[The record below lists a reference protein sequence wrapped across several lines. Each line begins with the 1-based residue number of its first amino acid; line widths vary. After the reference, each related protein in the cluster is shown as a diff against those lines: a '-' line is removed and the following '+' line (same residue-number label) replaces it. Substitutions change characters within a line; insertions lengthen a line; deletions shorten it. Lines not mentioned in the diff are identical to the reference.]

1 MVVESGA
8 DVFLRRPA
16 GGLFSLANRSPE
28 VSGRRSLALRLSQLV
43 STLVAVTGDA
53 VLDEV
58 GRRIADARRRA
69 GMTQEQLGAALGGL
83 DKTKVSKIESGRRRL
98 DISEVALAA
107 AALGIS
113 TRALLGMPE
122 RTKLAFA
129 ARLAADAPND
139 ALRGAY
145 RRARQLVEIDDT
157 LTEVVGLAAGLPT
170 AAAEALLAEGRVTGA
185 RAVSS
190 KATAKRQGRELAEAA
205 RAGLD
210 LGSDALGN
218 LPDLIEAHFGV
229 DVALSPL
236 GTEADGLCVHAD
248 GVNLILASS
257 DFPAGHVRFTLAHEL
272 AHHLFGDTREVIGED
287 EAAMFADNV
296 VEWRANAFAAH
307 FLMPERGIQALL
319 RFRQDAAPVSP
330 SSVIALM
337 IHFQVSLAA
346 LVYQL
351 NELRLLEFDEGQA
364 LRAQGVNNLV
374 RTYAEADAARVVL
387 NSPERVRPPTR
398 LHQVALNAFGE
409 HRVGLAPIAGL
420 LERSDDDDLY
430 GELASLIN
438 ETDASADEDFSV

>member
-1 MVVESGA
+1 M
-8 DVFLRRPA
+8 
-16 GGLFSLANRSPE
+16 
-28 VSGRRSLALRLSQLV
+28 
-43 STLVAVTGDA
+43 TGDA
-53 VLDEV
+53 EFDEV

-69 GMTQEQLGAALGGL
+69 RMTQEQLGAALGGL

-107 AALGIS
+107 SALGLS

-129 ARLAADAPND
+129 GRLATDAHDD

-157 LTEVVGLAAGLPT
+157 LTEVAGLASGVPT
-170 AAAEALLAEGRVTGA
+170 AAAEALLAEGRATGA
-185 RAVSS
+185 RAITS

-218 LPDLIEAHFGV
+218 LPDLIEAQFGV

-236 GTEADGLCVHAD
+236 GTEADGLCVHGG

-272 AHHLFGDTREVIGED
+272 AHHLLGDTREVIGED

-319 RFRQDAAPVSP
+319 RFRQETTPVSP
-330 SSVIALM
+330 SGVIALM

-351 NELRLLEFDEGQA
+351 NEVRLLGFDEGQA

-374 RTYAEADAARVVL
+374 RAYAEADAARVVL

-398 LHQVALNAFGE
+398 LHRVALNAFGE
-409 HRVGLAPIAGL
+409 RRVGLAPIAGL
-420 LERSDDDDLY
+420 LERSDDDELY
-430 GELASLIN
+430 SELAMLIN
-438 ETDASADEDFSV
+438 ETDASADQDFIV

>member
-1 MVVESGA
+1 
-8 DVFLRRPA
+8 
-16 GGLFSLANRSPE
+16 
-28 VSGRRSLALRLSQLV
+28 
-43 STLVAVTGDA
+43 
-53 VLDEV
+53 
-58 GRRIADARRRA
+58 
-69 GMTQEQLGAALGGL
+69 MTQEQLGAALGGL

-107 AALGIS
+107 AALGLS

-129 ARLAADAPND
+129 GRLATDAHDD

-157 LTEVVGLAAGLPT
+157 LTEVAGLASGVPT
-170 AAAEALLAEGRVTGA
+170 AAAEALLAEGRATGA
-185 RAVSS
+185 RAITS

-218 LPDLIEAHFGV
+218 LPDLIEAQFGV

-236 GTEADGLCVHAD
+236 GTEADGLCVHGG
-248 GVNLILASS
+248 GVNLI
-257 DFPAGHVRFTLAHEL
+257 LAHEL
-272 AHHLFGDTREVIGED
+272 AHHLLGDTREVIGED

-319 RFRQDAAPVSP
+319 RFRQETTPVSP
-330 SSVIALM
+330 SGVIALM

-351 NELRLLEFDEGQA
+351 NEVRLLGFDEGQA

-374 RTYAEADAARVVL
+374 RAYAEADAARVVL

-398 LHQVALNAFGE
+398 LHRVALNAFGE
-409 HRVGLAPIAGL
+409 RRVGLAPIAGL
-420 LERSDDDDLY
+420 LERSDDDELY
-430 GELASLIN
+430 SELAMLIN
-438 ETDASADEDFSV
+438 ETDASADQDFIV